1 MFPLGPSVQSN
12 FQPKLET
19 QNFEK
24 KAQKS
29 PGSEGKEEMDKPDMN
44 IWGKYHKGP
53 RKEREEPENAV
64 PISVWPENSTFL
76 LEKQSA
82 GRQAVVT
89 KVFCQGK

>member
-1 MFPLGPSVQSN
+1 MSWVCFPLVLLFNQTSSPN
-12 FQPKLET
+12 LRPRIL
-19 QNFEK
+19 K

-76 LEKQSA
+76 LEKA
-82 GRQAVVT
+82 
-89 KVFCQGK
+89 KCW